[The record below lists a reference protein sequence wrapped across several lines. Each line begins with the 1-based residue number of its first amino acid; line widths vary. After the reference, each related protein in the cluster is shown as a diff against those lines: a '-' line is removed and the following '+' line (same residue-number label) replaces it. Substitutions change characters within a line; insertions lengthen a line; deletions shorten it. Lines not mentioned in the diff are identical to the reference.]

1 MWADTIKI
9 GGIIINR
16 VILIGRWA
24 KENELRYSAS
34 GVAYLKNSIA
44 VNKPFSKEKEADF
57 FEIAMFNKI
66 AENTTN
72 YTKKGTLVAV
82 EGRLQQEKWTTEDG
96 QNRSKVVV
104 IADNIEF
111 LEWGDKEKQSP
122 AKKDNDFGSVDIDMS
137 EFQAMNDDEDIPF

>member
-1 MWADTIKI
+1 M
-9 GGIIINR
+9 NR

-24 KENELRYSAS
+24 RDNELKYSQG

-57 FEIAMFNKI
+57 FEVAMFNKI

-82 EGRLQQEKWTTEDG
+82 EGRLQQEKWETDAGEKR
-96 QNRSKVVV
+96 NKVVV
-104 IADNIEF
+104 IADNVEF
-111 LEWGDKEKQSP
+111 LEWGDKKQETNVTNENS
-122 AKKDNDFGSVDIDMS
+122 FGSVDMS
-137 EFQAMNDDEDIPF
+137 EFHAMDDDEDIPF